1 MREAHE
7 EAGLPAHQLTV
18 RTAVVTAEVSGWTYT
33 TVIADAEELLD
44 TVPNRESAELRWVA
58 EDEVTDLP
66 LHPGFAAS
74 WERLRSLAA
83 SIPLSLNPE
92 S

>member
-1 MREAHE
+1 MLWEDRPILA
-7 EAGLPAHQLTV
+7 
-18 RTAVVTAEVSGWTYT
+18 TAERPPWEIYVDRAGQ
-33 TVIADAEELLD
+33 
-44 TVPNRESAELRWVA
+44 RWVA

-74 WERLRSLAA
+74 WERLRTVAA
-83 SIPLSLNPE
+83 SIPLSINPE

>member
-18 RTAVVTAEVSGWTYT
+18 RTTIVTAEVSGWTYT